1 MKKEIHPGVFI
12 AVLVLLIG
20 GAIVAFM
27 MSGGGSDTK
36 KVDVK
41 SLDPASL
48 LDEEPPKRG
57 EPGYRERTTDPV
69 TK

>member
-20 GAIVAFM
+20 GAVVAFM
-27 MSGGGSDTK
+27 MSGGASTQ

-41 SLDPASL
+41 SLDPAEL
-48 LDEEPPKRG
+48 RDEDPPKRG

-69 TK
+69 GE